1 MIISGLPPGI
11 ALNDPRPIA
20 AEAPYTFELPHEIE
34 LAALK
39 PGDGV
44 KAIFRQTEGDTQY
57 SAERMWVLID
67 RIEEG
72 VVHGT
77 LDNDPSDMPL
87 IEAGMPVSIPLTH
100 VISCAFHADNP
111 RPEIPDRRN
120 YWDRCMVDACV
131 VQDRSHADYLYRE
144 KPDLTREGDE
154 YPDSGWRIR
163 GTDTAIEEDRRLE
176 KSPMYIALGKVLN
189 KDDRW
194 LHLIDEKPGVAFQW
208 DEEAQDYARFDRPEL
223 LEDGEAQD

>member
-44 KAIFRQTEGDTQY
+44 KAIFRQTEGYTKY
-57 SAERMWVLID
+57 SAERMWVMIE

-77 LDNDPSDMPL
+77 LDNEPHDMPL
-87 IEAGMPVSIPLTH
+87 IQAGMPVAVPLTH
-100 VISCAFHADNP
+100 VISCGFNNEN
-111 RPEIPDRRN
+111 RPEVPERRD
-120 YWDRCMVDACV
+120 YLERCFVDICV
-131 VQDRSHADYLYRE
+131 VEGRSHVDYLYRE
-144 KPDLTREGDE
+144 PPDMTREGDK
-154 YPDSGWRIR
+154 YPDSGWRMR
-163 GTDTAIEEDRRLE
+163 GAPDVVDRDEEREDRFQ
-176 KSPMYIALGKVLN
+176 YIAIGKVLN
-189 KDDRW
+189 ADDRW
-194 LHLIDEKPGVAFQW
+194 LHLIDEEPGVAFQW
-208 DEEAQDYARFDRPEL
+208 DAQTQEYIRIERPDL
-223 LEDGEAQD
+223 LEPGAD